1 MRTTLFLLPLLT
13 LATFPIKA
21 DENVNLTQL
30 KEIGLLPKDKLSL
43 RPEDTLDPGQGNP
56 FAERA
61 KAKKPLAV
69 ETVETEEIKI
79 RRVFDALKID
89 GIIKGQGKYS
99 ALLGDLD
106 LEEGAQVPPVIP
118 NQTQIL
124 RVTVVTAKKVELAW
138 VEGFGSESAIP
149 RKIVKTVGLAPR
161 VGVKLAGQPAGNKD
175 APAMTYIDENG
186 KVIWP
191 KRMSSTL
198 SGMLDNLPTGTA
210 DLSEEEKA
218 VLMEATGLEDPG
230 VQPNEA
236 LPPAGMEV
244 DSPSED
250 PVESAGEENAE
261 SFTSPPPASSGN

>member
-1 MRTTLFLLPLLT
+1 M
-13 LATFPIKA
+13 
-21 DENVNLTQL
+21 
-30 KEIGLLPKDKLSL
+30 
-43 RPEDTLDPGQGNP
+43 
-56 FAERA
+56 
-61 KAKKPLAV
+61 
-69 ETVETEEIKI
+69 
-79 RRVFDALKID
+79 
-89 GIIKGQGKYS
+89 
-99 ALLGDLD
+99 LGDLD